1 MYNIHP
7 FSAKINLFVRAL
19 ETGRKASICGAFLI
33 CFAESTNQFYIYR
46 WLCLSCNV
54 KRPKTTTKLS
64 EISWNKRRSNQFQ
77 WYPMCIHAYADAVS
91 RKSYILVSDR
101 L

>member
-33 CFAESTNQFYIYR
+33 CFTESTNQFYIYR
-46 WLCLSCNV
+46 
-54 KRPKTTTKLS
+54 
-64 EISWNKRRSNQFQ
+64 
-77 WYPMCIHAYADAVS
+77 
-91 RKSYILVSDR
+91 
-101 L
+101 